1 VGRLH
6 PQLRQWAPWREWPA
20 PLVSVVVP
28 ARNERHNIERCVR
41 SLLES
46 TYPTLEVIVV
56 DDRSTDDTASIVQ
69 QIAHHDAR
77 LRLVRGEEPPAG
89 WFGKSWACWQ
99 GYRDAGGDYLLF
111 TDADASHG
119 PELLPR
125 AMTALADVRADL
137 LTVLPHQE
145 CVSFWERVVQPQS
158 LVLIATLFG
167 SLDRV
172 NRNTNPR
179 RAIANGQF
187 LLTTRDAYEDVGT
200 HAKVHDEVVEDVAL
214 AQAYLRIHRRVR
226 VVAATDDMSVR
237 MYTSLRGIAEGWTK
251 NLFLG
256 LRLMVGDPRAAYLAV
271 ALMMVAVALWLLP
284 PALAALS
291 HRLAPAPA
299 TFGIVATAAGLA
311 HWLVVLWYLR
321 VPVWYAPLYPLGVV
335 VMLTILS
342 RAVWRGTRRI
352 EWKGRVY
359 AR

>member
-1 VGRLH
+1 M
-6 PQLRQWAPWREWPA
+6 
-20 PLVSVVVP
+20 VP